1 MKNEKSRLRYY
12 LTALA
17 GVVVGVLL
25 DQFTKYLAITR
36 LKDGEPYIILENIF
50 QLEYLENRGAAFGLF
65 QNQRLFFFLSVIFIC
80 IAVIWFYGRVPMEK
94 HYRPLRI
101 CAVFIVAGAFGN
113 FIDRVRLEYV
123 VDFFYFKLIDFPIF
137 NIADIYV
144 TVSTAV
150 LIFFLCFYYKEEDLE
165 RIFHSRRRGG

>member
-1 MKNEKSRLRYY
+1 MKNKKPRLRYY
-12 LTALA
+12 LSALA
-17 GVVVGVLL
+17 LAVIGVFL
-25 DQFTKYLAITR
+25 DQYTKYLAIIK
-36 LKDGEPYIILENIF
+36 LKGSSPYIILENIF

-65 QNQRLFFFLSVIFIC
+65 QNQRLFFFLSVVFIC

-94 HYRPLRI
+94 RYLPLRI
-101 CAVFIVAGAFGN
+101 CAVLIVAGAFGN

-137 NIADIYV
+137 NVADIYV

-165 RIFHSRRRGG
+165 RIFHSRK